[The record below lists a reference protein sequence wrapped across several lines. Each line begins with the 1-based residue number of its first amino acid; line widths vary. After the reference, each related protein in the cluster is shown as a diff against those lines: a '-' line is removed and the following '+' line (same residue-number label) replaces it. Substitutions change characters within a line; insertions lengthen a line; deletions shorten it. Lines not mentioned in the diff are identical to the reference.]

1 MATDFKKLDA
11 VYEAVRKVLPV
22 GELGL
27 VGGCVRDTILG
38 REPKD
43 FDFATS
49 LLPDEVE
56 ELVRKAGRRAHT
68 TGKSCGTIGFKAE
81 VMQHNDYDYEGD
93 WGPQWHAMGKFVP
106 VEVTTYRKE
115 KYREGSR
122 KPEVEFGTDLR
133 EDLLRRDF
141 TINSLWYG
149 SKDPAEKP
157 ELVDLFCGRLHIV
170 EGLIK
175 AVGEAQDMV
184 RDDPLR
190 ILRAVRFK
198 QQLQGFRIDPY
209 LWGVCKKRVKELW
222 NVAIERQTVELD
234 KTFTNGTDRT
244 VGLRDLGDLGYIK
257 QFLPE
262 LLTEN
267 GKDTEMLLTSDPNKA
282 WQTLLRHVG
291 TVVVLDKNGEVKRSF
306 NKKRHDFLCKGI
318 CSRFKFS
325 NKRTETIL
333 GGNKDEFLGR
343 AEEDLSTG
351 N

>member
-1 MATDFKKLDA
+1 M
-11 VYEAVRKVLPV
+11 
-22 GELGL
+22 
-27 VGGCVRDTILG
+27 
-38 REPKD
+38 
-43 FDFATS
+43 
-49 LLPDEVE
+49 
-56 ELVRKAGRRAHT
+56 
-68 TGKSCGTIGFKAE
+68 
-81 VMQHNDYDYEGD
+81 
-93 WGPQWHAMGKFVP
+93 
-106 VEVTTYRKE
+106 
-115 KYREGSR
+115 
-122 KPEVEFGTDLR
+122 
-133 EDLLRRDF
+133 
-141 TINSLWYG
+141 
-149 SKDPAEKP
+149 
-157 ELVDLFCGRLHIV
+157 HIV

-209 LWGVCKKRVKELW
+209 LWDVCKKRVKELW

-234 KTFTNGTDRT
+234 KIFTNGTDRT

-267 GKDTEMLLTSDPNKA
+267 GEDTEMLLTSDPDKA

-291 TVVVLDKNGEVKRSF
+291 TVVVLDKNGEIKRSF

>member
-1 MATDFKKLDA
+1 MKPNFKNLDA
-11 VYEAVRKVLPV
+11 VYEAVRKILPV

-27 VGGCVRDTILG
+27 VGGCVRDTLLG
-38 REPKD
+38 KQPKD
-43 FDFATS
+43 YDFATS

-56 ELVRKAGRRAHT
+56 DLVRKAGRRAYT
-68 TGKSCGTIGFKAE
+68 TGKSCGTIGFKVE
-81 VMQHNDYDYEGD
+81 VMEYNDYNYAND
-93 WGPQWHAMGKFVP
+93 WGPQWHAVSKFVL

-115 KYREGSR
+115 KYHDGSR

-157 ELVDLFCGRLHIV
+157 ALLDLFCGRLHLD

-198 QQLQGFRIDPY
+198 QQLGGFKIDPY

-222 NVAIERQTVELD
+222 NVAIERQVVELD
-234 KTFTNGTDRT
+234 KILT
-244 VGLRDLGDLGYIK
+244 VGTMPQTGLLDLEELGYIK

-262 LLTEN
+262 LLTEA
-267 GKDTEMLLTSDPNKA
+267 GQELEWPMTEDPDKMWRGLLKT
-282 WQTLLRHVG
+282 VG
-291 TVVVLDKNGEVKRSF
+291 TLVSMDKQGEVKRYFS
-306 NKKRHDFLCKGI
+306 KKRHDFLCTGI
-318 CSRFKFS
+318 ATRFKFS
-325 NKRTETIL
+325 NRRLETIL
-333 GGNKDEFLGR
+333 GGE
-343 AEEDLSTG
+343 
-351 N
+351 